1 MIYGILGDPGIK
13 KETYLHY
20 TKIWFSG
27 GKELFTEDS
36 DDENTI
42 TTFESQDLEQNSPA
56 LKKRHERK
64 EKLKMEN

>member
-1 MIYGILGDPGIK
+1 MFYTMLGDPGIK

-27 GKELFTEDS
+27 GKDVFTEDS
-36 DDENTI
+36 DDDTHGS
-42 TTFESQDLEQNSPA
+42 TESDDLEQNSPS

-64 EKLKMEN
+64 QKLK